1 MAPLQ
6 VIIFL
11 CSVEQMMQTCGLNT
25 VHVRPQCTAV
35 PGYMDYTVDLTLHV
49 IYIYN
54 TITMVVHTLLVYLRT
69 VQGYH
74 TSCSLQRLLLRC
86 GPPRY
91 RPSAVQSTIFCCQ
104 ANKWLVSEAVSVY
117 WLLILSLSRGWRGAL
132 HSPQLCSVTGKVLT
146 LLISFFTAL
155 CQNIQLQTL
164 KTSAIARHLQP
175 HKAPLIMV
183 DSCTLF
189 FEGKERD
196 DRLRECKMIGEHN
209 LKPQQPPLFFSLYL
223 TLSLSSLTQRKYCT
237 LTDSHWIH
245 AVIHRPISNCQAAKL
260 HQVCQNSSQEHAG
273 DVKN

>member
-1 MAPLQ
+1 MLPHKL
-6 VIIFL
+6 FP
-11 CSVEQMMQTCGLNT
+11 TT
-25 VHVRPQCTAV
+25 
-35 PGYMDYTVDLTLHV
+35 
-49 IYIYN
+49 
-54 TITMVVHTLLVYLRT
+54 
-69 VQGYH
+69 
-74 TSCSLQRLLLRC
+74 RLLLRC

-132 HSPQLCSVTGKVLT
+132 HSPPLCSVNGKVLT

-175 HKAPLIMV
+175 YTAPLIMV
-183 DSCTLF
+183 DSVF
-189 FEGKERD
+189 WRQRKGWWVAWVED
-196 DRLRECKMIGEHN
+196 DWRTQSKASAALSV
-209 LKPQQPPLFFSLYL
+209 FSLYL
-223 TLSLSSLTQRKYCT
+223 TLSLSILTQRKYCT

-245 AVIHRPISNCQAAKL
+245 VVIHRPISNCQAAKL